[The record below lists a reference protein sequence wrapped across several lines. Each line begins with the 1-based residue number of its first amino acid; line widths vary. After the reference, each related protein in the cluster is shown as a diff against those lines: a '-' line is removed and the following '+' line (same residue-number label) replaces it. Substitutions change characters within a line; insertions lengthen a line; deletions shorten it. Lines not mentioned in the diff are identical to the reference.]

1 MNNDLKYK
9 LLLDLQVVKKGDF
22 DLKEIT
28 NKFKN
33 ILIKFNYS
41 INNKERTITL
51 NKKENYN

>member
-1 MNNDLKYK
+1 MDEDNTSGSENT
-9 LLLDLQVVKKGDF
+9 GDS